1 MNAIF
6 HFLQDF
12 YTNFFLFTSKLS
24 EISSRI
30 TQPYVRCFCFHHF
43 VNRRMAEQKLLKMKN
58 DFHLEVAGWIK
69 KLSPDSN
76 LEKEIG
82 LHNPPQVSGYF
93 YVEQTSFLWM
103 VW

>member
-1 MNAIF
+1 
-6 HFLQDF
+6 
-12 YTNFFLFTSKLS
+12 
-24 EISSRI
+24 
-30 TQPYVRCFCFHHF
+30 
-43 VNRRMAEQKLLKMKN
+43 MAEQKLLKMKN

-93 YVEQTSFLWM
+93 CVKQSVFLWIVLTEGRSLSTYKKVEVLHLASALM
-103 VW
+103 EHFLQGSSPLGP

>member
-1 MNAIF
+1 
-6 HFLQDF
+6 
-12 YTNFFLFTSKLS
+12 
-24 EISSRI
+24 
-30 TQPYVRCFCFHHF
+30 
-43 VNRRMAEQKLLKMKN
+43 MAEQKLLKMKN

-93 YVEQTSFLWM
+93 CVKQSVFLWI
-103 VW
+103 VENKTENDTDSDTEISSIGR